1 MKTARLFG
9 ILILAFAGMMQIS
22 ANNIAVTNVTT
33 TGKNISDKYIM
44 VQFDLSWDNSWRTST
59 GPSNWDAAWIFIKF
73 RRAGFS
79 SPWMHATLNTSGHTN
94 PGGCEITT
102 PTDGKGVFVY
112 RDTDGIGTFS
122 KTGIQIRW
130 NYGVDGILDNDDF
143 EVYVMAIEMVYV
155 PQGSFA
161 AGSGGTESNRFS
173 LTTINTATANTVPS
187 GTGSL
192 GGQGG
197 GYPSGQTAPVASWPN
212 GFNGFYCMKYEI
224 TQEQYMVFLNMLT
237 YTQQA
242 ARTSL
247 GNNIA
252 STGYIGY
259 GALTSSATPTNR
271 NGIEML
277 VNGVNNTVP
286 AIFAM
291 NLNNNGVYNEAA
303 DGHTLACNYLSWDDV
318 AAYLDW
324 ASLRPLSELEYEKAC
339 RGTAL
344 PLADEYAWGTPNI
357 VGNFS
362 TTYYTLTDPGTPDE
376 VITANYSLT
385 AGNLAYYYTC
395 YDVNIRGPLR
405 AGIFAGSNGNSG
417 RQTSGAGFYGIM
429 ELSGNVAER
438 VVNLHGSY
446 TGRTY
451 TGVHGD
457 GELTSAGAANT
468 TAWPTAG
475 YGVGNRGGGWNSSTA
490 THLRVSDR
498 TYAYTSSDPRD
509 MIIGGR
515 GVRTQP

>member
-1 MKTARLFG
+1 MKTIKFLC
-9 ILILAFAGMMQIS
+9 ILALYCAGVVNLS

-33 TGKNISDKYIM
+33 TGKDITDQYIM

-59 GPSNWDAAWIFIKF
+59 GPSNWDAAWVFIKF

-122 KTGIQIRW
+122 KTGVQIRW

-161 AGSGGTESNRFS
+161 AGSGGTESNRFT

-192 GGQGG
+192 GGLGG
-197 GYPSGQTAPVASWPN
+197 GYPSGQTAPAASWPN
-212 GFNGFYCMKYEI
+212 GFGGFYCMKYEI

-237 YTQQA
+237 YTQQVP
-242 ARTSL
+242 RTSL
-247 GNNIA
+247 GNNIGN
-252 STGYIGY
+252 SSYTGF
-259 GALTSSATPTNR
+259 GALTSSSAIQNR

-291 NLNNNGVYNEAA
+291 NLNNNGVYNETA
-303 DGHTLACNYLSWDDV
+303 DGHTIACNYLSWDDV
-318 AAYLDW
+318 MAYLDW
-324 ASLRPLSELEYEKAC
+324 AALRPLTELEYEKAS

-344 PLADEYAWGTPNI
+344 PLANEYAWGTPNI
-357 VGNFS
+357 VGNYGAS
-362 TTYYTLTDPGTPDE
+362 YYTLTNPGTPEE
-376 VITANYSLT
+376 VIATNYSLT
-385 AGNLAYYYTC
+385 AGNVGYYYTC
-395 YDVNIRGPLR
+395 YNIGGPLR
-405 AGIFAGSNGNSG
+405 AGIFAGTSGNSG
-417 RQTSGAGFYGIM
+417 RQTSGASFYGIM

-438 VVNLHGSY
+438 IISIGQT

-451 TGVHGD
+451 TGIHGN
-457 GELTSAGAANT
+457 GALTSAGLADVSL
-468 TAWPTAG
+468 WPTSTGGG
-475 YGVGNRGGGWNSSTA
+475 YRGGHYYISGLYSLCT
-490 THLRVSDR
+490 SDR
-498 TYAYTSSDPRD
+498 QYATINHSSRD
-509 MIIGGR
+509 AYLGGR